1 MNMKTVDLKMMT
13 DSQEKIS
20 YLLQPLLEI
29 AEQNRDIEE
38 WNTHA
43 ESLLEVVQS
52 LLDKQKQ
59 EERNRITQ
67 ICEEVRDE
75 CRESDDQW
83 DKGDECER
91 IKNKLEKQK

>member
-1 MNMKTVDLKMMT
+1 MKTVDLKMMT

-20 YLLQPLLEI
+20 DLLQPLLEI

-59 EERNRITQ
+59 DI
-67 ICEEVRDE
+67 
-75 CRESDDQW
+75 S
-83 DKGDECER
+83 
-91 IKNKLEKQK
+91 LEIASYSSLSVEQTEDLLKIVKEK